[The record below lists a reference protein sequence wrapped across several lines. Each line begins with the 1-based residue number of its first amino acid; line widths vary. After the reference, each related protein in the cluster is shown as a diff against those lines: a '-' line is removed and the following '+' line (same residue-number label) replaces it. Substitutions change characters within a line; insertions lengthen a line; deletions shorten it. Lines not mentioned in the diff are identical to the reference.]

1 MADDDETL
9 CNVARYFMKEYQFIT
24 DAYRLYSALNRLSHR
39 PNKWY
44 NSGPSQKY
52 ILRQIKAM
60 DSALH
65 GEKRKRRLNE
75 QKASYTTKD
84 KDGNPILPKEMDVAL
99 LMLYGHM
106 LYFGASYAYALS
118 TFSPSPNYLP
128 IYLSPPHLPHSPPFS
143 PIPQKLTRYLTH
155 LDYFY
160 RAHALEPRN
169 PMITL
174 SLALAYLHYALKRQS
189 SNRHHLLVQGFSF
202 LFAYYDFRK
211 VSQIP
216 SERQEGEFNVARAY
230 HMLGLTHLAIPF
242 YERVL
247 RISEEMGEGEGGGG
261 REGEGRD
268 GGKGGEGG
276 EGGEET
282 EGRDRG
288 NGGEDFATEAAFA
301 LQGIWAA
308 GGEVDLAQKLT
319 EKWLLL

>member
-118 TFSPSPNYLP
+118 MYSQPSTYYLSTYLLPTFPTLPPFLPSPKN
-128 IYLSPPHLPHSPPFS
+128 
-143 PIPQKLTRYLTH
+143 
-155 LDYFY
+155 
-160 RAHALEPRN
+160 
-169 PMITL
+169 
-174 SLALAYLHYALKRQS
+174 
-189 SNRHHLLVQGFSF
+189 
-202 LFAYYDFRK
+202 
-211 VSQIP
+211 
-216 SERQEGEFNVARAY
+216 
-230 HMLGLTHLAIPF
+230 
-242 YERVL
+242 
-247 RISEEMGEGEGGGG
+247 
-261 REGEGRD
+261 
-268 GGKGGEGG
+268 
-276 EGGEET
+276 
-282 EGRDRG
+282 
-288 NGGEDFATEAAFA
+288 
-301 LQGIWAA
+301 
-308 GGEVDLAQKLT
+308 
-319 EKWLLL
+319 